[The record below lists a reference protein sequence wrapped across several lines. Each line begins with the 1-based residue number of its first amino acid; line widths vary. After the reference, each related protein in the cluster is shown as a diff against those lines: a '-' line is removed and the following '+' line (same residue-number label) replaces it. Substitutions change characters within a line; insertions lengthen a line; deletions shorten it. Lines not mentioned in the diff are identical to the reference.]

1 MSQWIAK
8 LVPNES
14 QQLIILAFF
23 VLVIAWV
30 VARPKR
36 PDSRF
41 KVRESDKYKDRR
53 RILIKKDDTLSEATI
68 KRPTPLL
75 LTGIRI
81 DGEAHEI
88 LGVKPNATPEEIKI
102 AHRELLKKYHPDQV
116 GRPGSREW
124 EDAQV
129 IAAAINRAKLEML
142 SRFK

>member
-1 MSQWIAK
+1 MAEWIAK
-8 LVPNES
+8 IAPNES

-23 VLVIAWV
+23 VLIVAWV
-30 VARPKR
+30 MTRPR
-36 PDSRF
+36 RSDSRF
-41 KVRESDKYKDRR
+41 KVRESDKYKNHKRT
-53 RILIKKDDTLSEATI
+53 LIKKDDPLSEAAI
-68 KRPTPLL
+68 KKTTPLL

-81 DGEAHEI
+81 DGDAHEI
-88 LGVKPNATPEEIKI
+88 LGVKPNATPEEIKL